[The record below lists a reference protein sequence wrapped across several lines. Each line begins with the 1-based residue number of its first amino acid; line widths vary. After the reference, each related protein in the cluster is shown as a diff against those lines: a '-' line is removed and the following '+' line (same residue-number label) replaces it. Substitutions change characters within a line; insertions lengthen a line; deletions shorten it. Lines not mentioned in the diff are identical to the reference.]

1 MGGETTITPELE
13 IIASLRQEI
22 VTLER
27 EIAALEAD
35 YTRQLEAL
43 NQQPTKLRQLQL
55 SLGLFVIGTLLF
67 LTRNPLLA
75 LIVIAAALGL
85 AWDSRR
91 HQQRLLA
98 EKMAVYGEGESIWEE
113 KQALLA
119 EKSAALADL
128 IAA

>member
-98 EKMAVYGEGESIWEE
+98 AKMAVYGEGESIWEE

>member
-1 MGGETTITPELE
+1 MGEEAPITLEQETMAL
-13 IIASLRQEI
+13 LRQEI
-22 VTLER
+22 ATLER

-55 SLGLFVIGTLLF
+55 SLGLFVVGTILF

-98 EKMAVYGEGESIWEE
+98 EKQAVYSEGEDLWEE

-119 EKSAALADL
+119 EKRAALADL
-128 IAA
+128 SAA